1 MDEKEIKDTTD
12 SIDNLPEENND
23 DNLVEVIENKKID
36 DIEEPQQQNNNY
48 PSSTNKL
55 TAVVYLVIFISILI
69 WVYFYVTQN
78 KDMLDKL
85 LDKDETSTWQIET
98 LTWETDNTT
107 TTNTDTESGILNTE
121 NTENTNLNEDLA
133 PNKSEKDPISTT
145 STNSSWT
152 SNQNDDAIIKD
163 FENELDSLFNMI
175 DENAK

>member
-1 MDEKEIKDTTD
+1 MEEKEIKDVT
-12 SIDNLPEENND
+12 SSVDNSPEITND
-23 DNLVEVIENKKID
+23 DNFIEVIED
-36 DIEEPQQQNNNY
+36 NNTNNLEDTENLKVENNTY
-48 PSSTNKL
+48 PNSTNKL

-121 NTENTNLNEDLA
+121 NTDLNEDLA
-133 PNKSEKDPISTT
+133 PNKSEKDPLSTT

-152 SNQNDDAIIKD
+152 SNQNEDAIIKD